1 MQFIKRLVRCVSFL
15 MVCGLFATGVV
26 FSSGA
31 VDINVGVYDG
41 TAVLTGSG
49 PVATNN
55 VFLWKIAVYKAK
67 NPSADKT
74 SDLSNFQFMGT
85 KFLCRPKN
93 TYPKGNTF
101 LYASNPFNYIGK
113 IRIGLADKLIYADAY
128 TNGRDLNAV
137 HSTRMLQSDDLL
149 VWNMSLPLFSMDQ
162 NSSAYKGVV
171 ESFFRDN
178 AYSIAKSI
186 AGDGIGDENDTW
198 LIVFEPTTHAYL
210 DSSGRVAFTPT
221 QYAVAQNY
229 PSKQGGFN
237 SYLPPKKGALGYAG
251 LVGIHNASCAA
262 YIVDGS
268 YLSLDKNAHWGY
280 HTAWTKTKQSKTF
293 LYAMDNWGE
302 VRDAVIRFGG
312 AGIVFSQGF
321 ELPDYTVEA
330 SAPSV
335 AWENETIEIGST
347 VHNSNPA
354 RGGSVNVT
362 MTYLDANGQA
372 LQSQT
377 KNVTMAGKTTE
388 YVSWQ
393 INAGTYSQTGADNAR
408 SVRITVTP
416 VGDPNKRL
424 EINGDNNSAGGQL
437 KLMRNFSV
445 SDVCIN
451 DSTSP
456 VRIEENTTV
465 TATFTVTN
473 HNPFRA
479 YENIYIGVYLKKSN
493 GAAVSLGGQSV
504 TLAAGAK
511 KHGKMRINVGSVTA
525 NCDQVFTVIATVNL
539 QGVSAS
545 RGRVWVYEFEQRGG
559 TTHTLEDNRNRRSN
573 KGFTEGNIIVTRKMS
588 MGMQIFAGTYSN
600 RNASVTTDK
609 RTTGMVTCVLENS
622 GNYNMYETNASKDRL
637 YAQISYNGKTQ
648 KSPVVCVPAKG
659 TNITWFK
666 VEIPNAS
673 NIVFS
678 GKLIWKYQTVYV
690 DAEGETHTR
699 EKEEIF
705 DAPSVKSTIN
715 TITVH
720 KTPDTV
726 LDKDAAERT
735 NTSASGYS
743 KASGYVVNHTE
754 RPRVAQWE
762 QWKMSGSTFVLHRY
776 ALAGEVTKAQL
787 PPANMGNEKEYVN
800 VKGQIASGSAF
811 SLDFSYGVKKQ
822 SSMGDPIKDSDYTL
836 VQNAI
841 ALFPEFGYK
850 RGETASRTLFF
861 SGNNLGAPMYFDL
874 NRSADGEQNGAHTGQ
889 RVHFTPLNMPD
900 GTYKVAVEGYDLWT
914 PAGMIYVIATPSLTV
929 HGSIYDYNYM
939 S

>member
-1 MQFIKRLVRCVSFL
+1 MKKCTFSFLLFICFVLFLMPIMSLAAEENVTGNGEIGVGGEGGERVVNNFEPVGWKVSVYLGKEGATKHSPVNSTYFSTPQIAVLYNSKTKNGFSYYSSSAITMGVGNKFKIVEDYNKGKGRTETTKASSFTLIDVTSDSSFPTGLRVENTNLSVYSPKIKKYFAENAYEKIVRRINSEIGIDDMWFVSFEPIFHAWDPDRGRRL
-15 MVCGLFATGVV
+15 FFTPSEYALDQGQGFDSLSEKRVYPCMVTIKGAGLAMP
-26 FSSGA
+26 
-31 VDINVGVYDG
+31 D
-41 TAVLTGSG
+41 
-49 PVATNN
+49 
-55 VFLWKIAVYKAK
+55 
-67 NPSADKT
+67 DKT
-74 SDLSNFQFMGT
+74 WF
-85 KFLCRPKN
+85 
-93 TYPKGNTF
+93 
-101 LYASNPFNYIGK
+101 
-113 IRIGLADKLIYADAY
+113 GLANNSDEAY
-128 TNGRDLNAV
+128 F
-137 HSTRMLQSDDLL
+137 STISHEQ
-149 VWNMSLPLFSMDQ
+149 
-162 NSSAYKGVV
+162 
-171 ESFFRDN
+171 FRDN
-178 AYSIAKSI
+178 WSK
-186 AGDGIGDENDTW
+186 
-198 LIVFEPTTHAYL
+198 VK
-210 DSSGRVAFTPT
+210 DS
-221 QYAVAQNY
+221 
-229 PSKQGGFN
+229 
-237 SYLPPKKGALGYAG
+237 
-251 LVGIHNASCAA
+251 
-262 YIVDGS
+262 
-268 YLSLDKNAHWGY
+268 
-280 HTAWTKTKQSKTF
+280 
-293 LYAMDNWGE
+293 
-302 VRDAVIRFGG
+302 VIRFGG
-312 AGIVFSQGF
+312 VGYAFSKGF

-330 SAPSV
+330 AAPSV

-456 VRIEENTTV
+456 VRIKENTTV

-588 MGMQIFAGTYSN
+588 MGMKIFAGTYSN

-678 GKLIWKYQTVYV
+678 GKMIWNYQTVYV

-705 DAPSVKSTIN
+705 NAESVNSTIN
-715 TITVH
+715 TITIH

-743 KASGYVVNHTE
+743 KASGYVLNHTE

-787 PPANMGNEKEYVN
+787 TPANMGNEKEYVN
-800 VKGQIASGSAF
+800 IKGQIASGSAF